1 MTRFGALKGARI
13 WELVLDGQ
21 VSRRVQRPLFENNPK
36 RSQMMSDEL
45 SSRPRHSIGRARVVG
60 ALAPRVQC

>member
-21 VSRRVQRPLFENNPK
+21 VSRRVQRPLFENYLK

-45 SSRPRHSIGRARVVG
+45 SSRLRHSIDTARVVG